1 MQIKDMPAGERPQ
14 EKLMYYGAGALSNT
28 ELLSLIIRSG
38 IKGKSALEMA
48 GEIIAYAQE
57 EIGGLDGACA
67 SELMR
72 VSGVG
77 AGKACSIVAAFELG
91 RRMGPD
97 KQNKPRPV
105 VKSTLDA
112 VNLLRSDFDCEK
124 REHIIELIMN
134 SRCEVEAKQ
143 IISIGELSSTVAG
156 PREILSPAIRR
167 GAAGIILAHNHPSG
181 DPNPSSEDIK
191 STKKLAAAAGIVGIK
206 LLDHIIIGRSSFVS
220 LREKGIIQ

>member
-57 EIGGLDGACA
+57 EIGGLDGACV

-77 AGKACSIVAAFELG
+77 AGKACAT
-91 RRMGPD
+91 P
-97 KQNKPRPV
+97 
-105 VKSTLDA
+105 
-112 VNLLRSDFDCEK
+112 
-124 REHIIELIMN
+124 
-134 SRCEVEAKQ
+134 
-143 IISIGELSSTVAG
+143 
-156 PREILSPAIRR
+156 
-167 GAAGIILAHNHPSG
+167 
-181 DPNPSSEDIK
+181 
-191 STKKLAAAAGIVGIK
+191 
-206 LLDHIIIGRSSFVS
+206 
-220 LREKGIIQ
+220 